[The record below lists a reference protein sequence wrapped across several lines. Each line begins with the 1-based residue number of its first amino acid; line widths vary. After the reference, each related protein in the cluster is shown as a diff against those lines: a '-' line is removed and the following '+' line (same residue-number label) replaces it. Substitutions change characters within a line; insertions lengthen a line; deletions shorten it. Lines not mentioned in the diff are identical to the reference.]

1 MLKIENLSAN
11 IGNFHL
17 ENISFEIPKGKYA
30 VLMGKSGSG
39 KTTLLETICGLKKI
53 NSGSIIINDN
63 DVTKEKPADRFIGYV
78 PQDGALFSS
87 MTVLNQIKFGCSLR
101 GYKKNDATD
110 RAIEIAQ
117 DFNINH
123 LLKRKP
129 KGLSGGEIQRVAL
142 ARALAAK
149 PDFLCMDEPISSLDQ
164 DSKDEICK
172 LLKKIHAKQK
182 ITILHVTH
190 SVNEAELMGELILKL
205 NNGAISALN

>member
-87 MTVLNQIKFGCSLR
+87 MTVLNQIMFGCSLR

-110 RAIEIAQ
+110 RAIEIAK
-117 DFNINH
+117 DFNISH
-123 LLKRKP
+123 LLNRKP

-164 DSKDEICK
+164 ESKDEICK
-172 LLKKIHAKQK
+172 LLKKIHAKHK
-182 ITILHVTH
+182 LTILHVTH
-190 SVNEAELMGELILKL
+190 SVDEAELMGELILKL
-205 NNGAISALN
+205 NNGVISALN

>member
-1 MLKIENLSAN
+1 MLKLEKLSTN

-53 NSGSIIINDN
+53 NSGSIIINNN

-78 PQDGALFSS
+78 PQDGVLFSS

-101 GYKKNDATD
+101 GYKKDDATY
-110 RAIEIAQ
+110 RAIEIAK
-117 DFNINH
+117 DFNINN
-123 LLKRKP
+123 LLNRKP

-149 PDFLCMDEPISSLDQ
+149 PDFLCMDEPLSSLDQ
-164 DSKDEICK
+164 ESKDEICSLIQK
-172 LLKKIHAKQK
+172 MHRKQK
-182 ITILHVTH
+182 LTILHVTH

-205 NNGAISALN
+205 YNGSISALN